1 MQGSAAT
8 HRFQATAG
16 AMPHI
21 GCLCHT
27 PRFARIASRLFHAEA
42 MAGGTFQ
49 AAPAAAAPAPAAP
62 VAPGQPKGK
71 PAGVPVLIRN
81 VAIFDGVSAELLRG
95 QQVLVEGD
103 TITALVPQDG
113 TVDGARVIDGG
124 GRTLMPGLIDAHWHA
139 MLANLSELAAMTAD
153 LGFIHLAAGHEAQN
167 TLMRGFTTVRDTGGP
182 SFGLKRAIDLGL
194 VTGPRIFPSGAMISQ
209 SGGHGDFR
217 LRTEVPRVA
226 GGPLSVAEK
235 AGVAMIADGADEVLR
250 RVREQLLLGASQIKI
265 VTGGGVTSN
274 YDPLDGS
281 QFSAAEIRAGVDA
294 ARDWGTYV
302 CTHVYLPAGIN
313 RAIDCGVACIEHGQ
327 LTDEETVRRIADT
340 GTWWSLQAFLADEDA
355 NPHPDPVAHANQQWI
370 AQGTAR
376 SFEWAL
382 KHKAQIGWGT
392 DILFSPGTTH
402 TQGKQLAKL
411 ARWMPN
417 VDVLRLATSR
427 NAALLGLSGHRSPY
441 PKPLGVIAK
450 GAYADMLLVD
460 GNPLEDISLIADP
473 ANFVMIMKNGV
484 VHKDAL

>member
-1 MQGSAAT
+1 MRASSG
-8 HRFQATAG
+8 AG
-16 AMPHI
+16 GEKGRHARRYHF

-27 PRFARIASRLFHAEA
+27 PRFARINARLFQAET
-42 MAGGTFQ
+42 AGETAG
-49 AAPAAAAPAPAAP
+49 AGIAAAVPPKAATAGP
-62 VAPGQPKGK
+62 SAQQPR
-71 PAGVPVLIRN
+71 AVDEPVLFRN

-95 QQVLVEGD
+95 RQVLVAGD
-103 TITALVPQDG
+103 TIVAVVPQDSR
-113 TVDGARVIDGG
+113 VDGARVIDGG

-139 MLANLSELAAMTAD
+139 MLANISELAAMTAD
-153 LGFIHLAAGHEAQN
+153 IGFIHLAAGHEAER
-167 TLMRGFTTVRDTGGP
+167 TLMRGFTSVRDTGGP
-182 SFGLKRAIDLGL
+182 SFGLKLAIDHGL
-194 VTGPRIFPSGAMISQ
+194 VAGPRIFPSGAMISQ

-217 LRTEVPRVA
+217 LRSELPR
-226 GGPLSVAEK
+226 GSGSPLSVAEK

-274 YDPLDGS
+274 YDPLDGN
-281 QFSAAEIRAGVDA
+281 QFSEAEIRAGVA
-294 ARDWGTYV
+294 AAKDWGSYV

-327 LTDEETVRRIADT
+327 LADEETVRRIADT
-340 GTWWSLQAFLADEDA
+340 GTWWCLQAFLADEDA
-355 NPHPDPVAHANQQWI
+355 NPHADPVARANQQRI
-370 AQGTAR
+370 AEGTAR

-382 KHKAQIGWGT
+382 KHQARIAWGT
-392 DILFSPGTTH
+392 DILFSPSTTE
-402 TQGKQLAKL
+402 TQGKQLTKL

-427 NAALLGLSGHRSPY
+427 NGALLALSGGRNPY

-473 ANFVMIMKNGV
+473 ARFVVIMKNGKI
-484 VHKDAL
+484 HKDTR